1 MEGSDADPLAIE
13 RLERRLRRRR
23 PSAVAFF
30 GVFAGE
36 GLLRVAREGGDLARF
51 GFGFGGGVDPGGR
64 RETTRPSASDSC
76 SFPLPP
82 SPAASAPAVAPV
94 DAPSG

>member
-1 MEGSDADPLAIE
+1 MLALVLGGMLALGWALWMWRDARAAGRRTSRVMRAVAIGLVALAMLPLAS
-13 RLERRLRRRR
+13 LR
-23 PSAVAFF
+23 
-30 GVFAGE
+30 
-36 GLLRVAREGGDLARF
+36 
-51 GFGFGGGVDPGGR
+51 GGVDPGGR
-64 RETTRPSASDSC
+64 RETTRPSASESC